1 VYPQCTYG
9 FKHPSLVCEG
19 VFEKFPSLRFVGI
32 EGGLAWLPHLMW
44 RMDKNYKALR
54 DTTPWLKRLP
64 SEYIV
69 EHVRLTTQP
78 IEEPGR
84 RDELAQVLAMMSAEK
99 TVLFSSD
106 YPHWDNDDPNR
117 VLRRL
122 SPDVRARILGGTA
135 AELYGL
141 EAGE

>member
-1 VYPQCTYG
+1 MAQIN
-9 FKHPSLVCEG
+9 SLVCEG
-19 VFEKFPSLRFVGI
+19 VFEKFPTLTFVGI

-69 EHVRLTTQP
+69 DHVRLTTQP
-78 IEEPGR
+78 IEEPDT
-84 RDELAQVLAMMSAEK
+84 RDALAQVLAMMSADK
-99 TVLFSSD
+99 TVMFSSD
-106 YPHWDNDDPNR
+106 YPHWDNDPDPKR
-117 VLRRL
+117 LLRRVD
-122 SPDVRARILGGTA
+122 PAVRARILGGTA

-141 EAGE
+141 DTAPYE